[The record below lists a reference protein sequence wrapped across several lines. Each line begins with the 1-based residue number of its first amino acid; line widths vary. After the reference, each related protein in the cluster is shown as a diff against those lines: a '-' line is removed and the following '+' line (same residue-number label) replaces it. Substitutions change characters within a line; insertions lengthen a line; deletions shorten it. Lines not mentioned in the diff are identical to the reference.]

1 MNTLPSSVL
10 PPVLLA
16 EDDPVARMMV
26 AQLLR
31 RAGYAVT
38 EVPDGQA
45 ALAALEQRHYPLLV
59 TDWEMPGLDGAQLC
73 REVRSRSFGGYVY
86 TVLLTSRDTQEQ
98 VVAGLEAGADD
109 YLTKPV
115 HEAELCARLNTG
127 RRILALEASLREAK
141 AAAERLSV
149 TDALTGTYNR
159 RYLMQELPGEV
170 ERTRRFGRPLSIVMC
185 DLDHFKL
192 VNDTWGHLVGDEVLR
207 EFAQHLATGTRAGVD
222 WCARYGGEEFVI
234 VLPETDA
241 DGAANLAEK
250 LRAGISGL
258 LVRAPDGS
266 RVEFTASFGVAGGRR
281 GAETA
286 DPPILLAR
294 ADLALYQSKQDGRNK
309 VTLRG

>member
-1 MNTLPSSVL
+1 MNTVSAEVL

-16 EDDPVARMMV
+16 EDDPVARLLV

-38 EVPDGQA
+38 EVADGQA
-45 ALAALEQRHYPLLV
+45 ALAALEQHHYPLLV

-86 TVLLTSRDTQEQ
+86 TILLTSRDTQEQ

-141 AAAERLSV
+141 VAAERLSV

-170 ERTRRFGRPLSIVMC
+170 ERTRRFGRPLSVVMC
-185 DLDHFKL
+185 DLDHFKQ
-192 VNDTWGHLVGDEVLR
+192 VNDTWGHQVGDEVLR
-207 EFAQHLATGTRAGVD
+207 EFAQHLATGTRAGID
-222 WCARYGGEEFVI
+222 WCARYGGEEFVL

-250 LRAGISGL
+250 LRAGVAGL

-266 RVEFTASFGVAGGRR
+266 RVAFTASFGVAGGRR
-281 GAETA
+281 GTDTA